1 MLRSVRPP
9 RFDAILALALAAAA
23 QAEVWSGLLAGP
35 KWATLPASL
44 AYTLPLAWRR
54 RAPLP
59 VAVLV
64 VASALIQVFAS
75 VDLDNGVSWFVAFL
89 VVMYSLGAY
98 GSQAPAIA
106 GLAFAV
112 GFTGVLLSVPDFAS
126 GDYVLWVGI
135 LAAAPWAVGRALR
148 RRQLQAAQL
157 EDRAAR
163 LEREREE
170 QARIAVAA
178 ERARIARELH
188 DIVAHSVSVMVV
200 HVGVV
205 RRRIRGD
212 HREES
217 DLLSE
222 VEGRGRQAI
231 AEMRRLLGLLRTD
244 EEGLALAPQPTLE
257 RLPPLLE
264 QVREAGLPVDLRTE
278 GDPVPLPAGIDLAAY
293 RIVQEA
299 LTNALKHAGPAHAT
313 VAVRYAAGALE
324 LEVTDDGRGAGPA
337 GNGRGHG
344 LIGMR
349 ERAALYGGTI
359 EAGPAQHG
367 GFAVRA
373 HLPLEGPRT

>member
-9 RFDAILALALAAAA
+9 RVDAILALALAAAA

-59 VAVLV
+59 VALLV
-64 VASALIQVFAS
+64 VASALIQVLAS
-75 VDLDNGVSWFVAFL
+75 VDLNTGLSWFIAFVVA
-89 VVMYSLGAY
+89 MYSLGAY
-98 GSQAPAIA
+98 GSRAPAIG

-112 GFTGVLLSVPDFAS
+112 GLTGVLLSVPDFGW
-126 GDYVLWVGI
+126 GDYLLWVRM

-148 RRQLQAAQL
+148 SRRLQAAQL

-163 LEREREE
+163 LEHEHEE

-200 HVGVV
+200 QVGVV

-212 HREES
+212 HREDS

-222 VEGRGRQAI
+222 VEGTGRQALG
-231 AEMRRLLGLLRTD
+231 EMRRLLGLLRTD

-264 QVREAGLPVDLRTE
+264 QVREAGLPVELRTE
-278 GDPVPLPAGIDLAAY
+278 GDPVALSAGIDLAAY

-299 LTNALKHAGPAHAT
+299 LTNALKHAGPARAA

-324 LEVTDDGRGAGPA
+324 LEVTDDGRGAVPA
-337 GNGRGHG
+337 GDGHGHG

-349 ERAALYGGTI
+349 ERAALYGGTL
-359 EAGPAQHG
+359 ETGPAEHG

-373 HLPLEGPRT
+373 RLPLEGART

>member
-1 MLRSVRPP
+1 MLRSIRPP
-9 RFDAILALALAAAA
+9 RFDATLALALAAAA
-23 QAEVWSGLLAGP
+23 QAEAWSGLLAGP
-35 KWATLPASL
+35 KAATLPASL

-64 VASALIQVFAS
+64 VASALIQDFAS
-75 VDLDNGVSWFVAFL
+75 VALDTGVSWFVAFL
-89 VVMYSLGAY
+89 VAMYTLGAY
-98 GSQAPAIA
+98 SNRAPAIG
-106 GLAFAV
+106 GLAFAA
-112 GFTGVLLSVPDFAS
+112 GLTGVTLFPEFGW
-126 GDYVLWVGI
+126 GDYLLWVAI
-135 LAAAPWAVGRALR
+135 LAGAPWTVGRALR
-148 RRQLQAAQL
+148 ARRLEAARL

-170 QARIAVAA
+170 QARVAVAA

-200 HVGVV
+200 QAGVV

-222 VEGRGRQAI
+222 LEGTGRQALG
-231 AEMRRLLGLLRTD
+231 EMRRLLGLLRTD

-278 GDPVPLPAGIDLAAY
+278 GEPIPLPAGIDLAAY

-299 LTNALKHAGPAHAT
+299 LTNALKHAGPAHAA
-313 VAVRYAAGALE
+313 VAVRYTAGALE
-324 LEVTDDGRGAGPA
+324 LEVTDDGRGTAPSGD
-337 GNGRGHG
+337 GRGHG

-349 ERAALYGGTI
+349 ERAALYGGTV
-359 EAGPAQHG
+359 ETAPAAHG

-373 HLPLEGPRT
+373 RLPLEGPRT

>member
-1 MLRSVRPP
+1 
-9 RFDAILALALAAAA
+9 
-23 QAEVWSGLLAGP
+23 
-35 KWATLPASL
+35 
-44 AYTLPLAWRR
+44 
-54 RAPLP
+54 
-59 VAVLV
+59 
-64 VASALIQVFAS
+64 
-75 VDLDNGVSWFVAFL
+75 
-89 VVMYSLGAY
+89 MYSLGAY
-98 GSQAPAIA
+98 GSRAPAIG

-112 GFTGVLLSVPDFAS
+112 GFTGVLLSVPDFGW

-148 RRQLQAAQL
+148 SRRLQAAQL

-163 LEREREE
+163 LEHEHEE

-200 HVGVV
+200 QVGVV

-212 HREES
+212 HREDS

-222 VEGRGRQAI
+222 VEGTGRQAL

-264 QVREAGLPVDLRTE
+264 QVREAGLPVDFRTE
-278 GDPVPLPAGIDLAAY
+278 GDPVPLPAGIGLAAY

-299 LTNALKHAGPAHAT
+299 LTNALKHAGPAHAA
-313 VAVRYAAGALE
+313 VAVRYAAGVLE
-324 LEVTDDGRGAGPA
+324 LEVTDDGRGAVPA
-337 GNGRGHG
+337 GDGHGHG

-349 ERAALYGGTI
+349 ERAALYGGTL
-359 EAGPAQHG
+359 ETGPAEHG

-373 HLPLEGPRT
+373 RLPLEGPRT

>member
-1 MLRSVRPP
+1 M
-9 RFDAILALALAAAA
+9 LALALAAAA

-75 VDLDNGVSWFVAFL
+75 VDLDTGLSWFVAF
-89 VVMYSLGAY
+89 VVAMYSLGAY
-98 GSQAPAIA
+98 GSRAPAIG

-112 GFTGVLLSVPDFAS
+112 GFTGVLLSVPDFGW

-148 RRQLQAAQL
+148 SRRLQAAQL

-163 LEREREE
+163 LEHEHEE

-200 HVGVV
+200 QVGVV

-212 HREES
+212 HREDS

-222 VEGRGRQAI
+222 VEGTGRQALG
-231 AEMRRLLGLLRTD
+231 EMRRLLGLLRTD

-264 QVREAGLPVDLRTE
+264 QVREAGLPVELRTE
-278 GDPVPLPAGIDLAAY
+278 GDPVALSAGIDLAAY

-299 LTNALKHAGPAHAT
+299 LTNALKHAGPARAA
-313 VAVRYAAGALE
+313 VAVRYAADALE
-324 LEVTDDGRGAGPA
+324 LEVTDDGRGAVPA
-337 GNGRGHG
+337 GDGHGHG

-349 ERAALYGGTI
+349 ERAALYGGTL
-359 EAGPAQHG
+359 ETGPAEHG

-373 HLPLEGPRT
+373 RLPLEGPRT

>member
-1 MLRSVRPP
+1 M
-9 RFDAILALALAAAA
+9 LALALAAGA

-44 AYTLPLAWRR
+44 AYTLPLTWRR

-59 VAVLV
+59 VAMLV
-64 VASALIQVFAS
+64 VASALIQVVAS
-75 VDLDNGVSWFVAFL
+75 VDLDTGVSWFVAFL
-89 VVMYSLGAY
+89 VAIYSLGAY
-98 GSQAPAIA
+98 SSRAPAIG
-106 GLAFAV
+106 GLVFSV
-112 GFTGVLLSVPDFAS
+112 GFTGVLLSVPGFGW

-148 RRQLQAAQL
+148 SRRLEAAQL
-157 EDRAAR
+157 EHRAAR

-170 QARIAVAA
+170 RARIAVAD

-200 HVGVV
+200 QVGVV

-212 HREES
+212 RREES

-222 VEGRGRQAI
+222 VEGTGRQAL
-231 AEMRRLLGLLRTD
+231 AEMRRLLGLRRTD
-244 EEGLALAPQPTLE
+244 EDGLALAPQPTLE

-264 QVREAGLPVDLRTE
+264 QLREAGLPVDLRTE

-299 LTNALKHAGPAHAT
+299 LTNALKHAGPAHAA
-313 VAVRYAAGALE
+313 VAVRYAADALE
-324 LEVTDDGRGAGPA
+324 LEVTDDGRGAVAA

-349 ERAALYGGTI
+349 ERAALYGGTV
-359 EAGPAQHG
+359 EAGPAEHG
-367 GFAVRA
+367 GFTVRA
-373 HLPLEGPRT
+373 RLPLEGPRT

>member
-98 GSQAPAIA
+98 GSRAPAIA

-112 GFTGVLLSVPDFAS
+112 GFTGVLLSVPDFAW

>member
-64 VASALIQVFAS
+64 VASALVQVFAS
-75 VDLDNGVSWFVAFL
+75 VDLDTGVSWFMAFL
-89 VVMYSLGAY
+89 VAMYSLGAY
-98 GSQAPAIA
+98 GSRAPAIA

-112 GFTGVLLSVPDFAS
+112 GFTGVLLSVPDFGW

-148 RRQLQAAQL
+148 SRRLQAAQL

-163 LEREREE
+163 LEHEHEE

-200 HVGVV
+200 QVGVV

-212 HREES
+212 HCEES

-222 VEGRGRQAI
+222 VEGTGHQAL

-264 QVREAGLPVDLRTE
+264 QVREAGLPVDFRTE
-278 GDPVPLPAGIDLAAY
+278 GDPVALPAGIGLAAY

-299 LTNALKHAGPAHAT
+299 LTNALKHAGPAHAA

-324 LEVTDDGRGAGPA
+324 LEVTDDGRGAAPA
-337 GNGRGHG
+337 GDGRGHG

-349 ERAALYGGTI
+349 ERAALYGGTV
-359 EAGPAQHG
+359 EAGPAEHG

-373 HLPLEGPRT
+373 RLPLEGPRT